1 MTAIVFLG
9 PTLPVAEAPRIP
21 GVDYR
26 PPVRQG
32 DVYGAVRAGPLDAI
46 AIVDG
51 YFQDVPSVWH
61 KEILWALDRGVPVL
75 GAASMGALR
84 AAELDVYG
92 MEGVG
97 RIHRAF
103 KDGIFPPFT
112 DEAFEDDDE
121 VAVIHGPAEL
131 GYPALSDAMVD
142 IRATLDA
149 ATRDGLIPPNLRD
162 RAIRAFKTRF
172 YPDRRLDDLP
182 ALLAELADDPGLTA
196 PVAAW
201 LATNRV
207 SVKKQDALSLLQRL
221 EDILANPADASA
233 PSRPVRFERTTLWA
247 AFVEAV
253 EAGPAPPD
261 QAVLDELRL
270 DPVRWGRLWP
280 LAAAR
285 ALALADAGPMPDVD
299 RRGAVDGL
307 RRRLGLWSRDALV
320 AWCAANDLDSAAF
333 ARLAVEEAA
342 IRAAGVERADATDR
356 ALVALLRL
364 EGEYAALA
372 DRAGRKTSILAAAPN
387 NPSQDAGGAEVLEW
401 YFEHHLGGAVPA
413 DVDAFAR
420 AHGFAGEAAFL
431 DAVRR
436 ERRVALAAAAERAGH
451 D

>member
-9 PTLPVAEAPRIP
+9 PTLPAAEAPRIP

-32 DVYGAVRAGPLDAI
+32 DVYSAVRAGPVDAI

-84 AAELDVYG
+84 AAELDIYG

-97 RIHRAF
+97 RVHRAF

-112 DEAFEDDDE
+112 DDAFEDDDE

-149 ATRDGLIPPNLRD
+149 AARDGLIPTALRD
-162 RAIRAFKTRF
+162 RAGRAVKARF
-172 YPDRRLDDLP
+172 YADRRLDDLP
-182 ALLAELADDPGLTA
+182 ALLAELADDPGFAA
-196 PVAAW
+196 PVADW

-207 SVKKQDALSLLQRL
+207 SVKKQDALGLLQRL

-233 PSRPVRFERTTLWA
+233 PTRPFRFERTTLWA

-253 EAGPAPPD
+253 ETRPAPPD
-261 QAVLDELRL
+261 RAVLDELRL
-270 DPVRWGRLWP
+270 DPVRWDRLWP

-285 ALALADAGPMPDVD
+285 ALALADAGPVADAD
-299 RRGAVDGL
+299 RRRAVDAL

-320 AWCAANDLDSAAF
+320 AWCAANDMDSAAF
-333 ARLAVEEAA
+333 ARLAAEEAG
-342 IRAAGVERADATDR
+342 IRATGAERADATDR
-356 ALVALLRL
+356 ALVDLLRL

-372 DRAGRKTSILAAAPN
+372 DRAGRKTSILAAVPGDTGR
-387 NPSQDAGGAEVLEW
+387 DASGAEVLEW

-413 DVDAFAR
+413 DIDAFAR
-420 AHGFAGEAAFL
+420 ARGFAGESAFL
-431 DAVRR
+431 DAVSR
-436 ERRVALAAAAERAGH
+436 ERRVALAGGLEQADH